1 MKQYMSYVLWWM
13 HTDTHRPRT
22 HNDKSVKTPQD
33 TLAAHSSFSLLFRSH
48 VVDNQNHKFS
58 IEFSTSGKTAFVSNR
73 NSIMRFY
80 HFSRRAHMDVDQK
93 EVDGGAAAT
102 MAVRSLTR
110 RSESSTLMLCIQLE
124 VIISLLSI
132 NTELCV

>member
-1 MKQYMSYVLWWM
+1 
-13 HTDTHRPRT
+13 
-22 HNDKSVKTPQD
+22 
-33 TLAAHSSFSLLFRSH
+33 
-48 VVDNQNHKFS
+48 
-58 IEFSTSGKTAFVSNR
+58 
-73 NSIMRFY
+73 
-80 HFSRRAHMDVDQK
+80 MDVDQK